1 MLLAM
6 LAPVAPELTEIPT
19 EPFALVVITPS
30 FVAVLPKEVALEAEM
45 RMPSELLNSVL
56 IVPVAVLV
64 TVLPPFCERPFTPN
78 EIP

>member
-30 FVAVLPKEVALEAEM
+30 FVAVLPKEVALEAEI
-45 RMPSELLNSVL
+45 RMPSELVCSVL
-56 IVPVAVLV
+56 IEPVAVLM
-64 TVLPPFCERPFTPN
+64 TELPPF
-78 EIP
+78 